1 MRARAQE
8 IFCANAQNSRACAI
22 TRTRKGRARARFA
35 REPNYLRIQDRLHQN
50 RLFTSLRHVNSTLLQ
65 SLRRQCLEEEISRDP
80 MRLIYAPE
88 VLHWWVSSNNFISD
102 LIMRRLICLN
112 LFVQSCTYHLR
123 KLWPNLLSRPKIVAF
138 WSASNNDSSELQLAD
153 GLYAIETAN

>member
-1 MRARAQE
+1 
-8 IFCANAQNSRACAI
+8 
-22 TRTRKGRARARFA
+22 
-35 REPNYLRIQDRLHQN
+35 
-50 RLFTSLRHVNSTLLQ
+50 
-65 SLRRQCLEEEISRDP
+65 